1 MPEDSSDDSLESLFA
16 GSPSSSSGPSY
27 ESLLTSEPSDPF
39 DLASEEETST
49 DVEMQLSFLS
59 GAVLLLA
66 AALIVQTAL
75 GLSSLAYVLAG
86 LAIAASLVRIVKP
99 KSALLEKALEA
110 VSEAAEEPDA

>member
-27 ESLLTSEPSDPF
+27 ESLLTSEPSFPF
-39 DLASEEETST
+39 ESSDEEDRT

-75 GLSSLAYVLAG
+75 GLSSLVYVLAG
-86 LAIAASLVRIVKP
+86 IAIATSLVRIVRP

-110 VSEAAEEPDA
+110 ASEAAEEPDA

>member
-39 DLASEEETST
+39 ESSDEEDRT

-66 AALIVQTAL
+66 AALIVQIAL

-86 LAIAASLVRIVKP
+86 IAIAASLVRIVRP

-110 VSEAAEEPDA
+110 ASEAAEEPDA